1 MTLQLSEAGSEWQ
14 WRLPGISMA
23 KSPAKSSCNVVASRS
38 HPVCLWDRMRMVL
51 ISSPPTPTPF
61 PVPTPGMCSIPFRL
75 GTQNPSTDQQ
85 SVLLWHLHAWEEILL
100 FYNACKSKLSPKKE
114 VSMRYSYIPLPK
126 ITTSSC
132 RLSPFILQQQFS
144 KSVPGTHRGS

>member
-1 MTLQLSEAGSEWQ
+1 
-14 WRLPGISMA
+14 MA
-23 KSPAKSSCNVVASRS
+23 VEASRHFNGEKPS
-38 HPVCLWDRMRMVL
+38 QELLQC
-51 ISSPPTPTPF
+51 SSFKVSPSLSLGKDENSAHFLPPPTPTPF
-61 PVPTPGMCSIPFRL
+61 PVPTPRMCSIPLRL

-85 SVLLWHLHAWEEILL
+85 SLLLWHLHAWEEILL